1 MLRTRASLAISLGP
15 FSRSGGPSLRE
26 RPKASAAPAKLA
38 RGDVIAHN
46 TYVHKTKMN
55 AAAIDA
61 VSSAGP
67 PNRGGRPLVTGK
79 VNDTTRWF
87 GNRSNT
93 EFGPPSGTLY
103 PERTVSPLSVALL
116 SVSAVAKPVRAFRSE
131 DSVCS

>member
-38 RGDVIAHN
+38 RGDVIDHN

-67 PNRGGRPLVTGK
+67 PNRGGRSLLAGK
-79 VNDTTRWF
+79 ANDTTLRF
-87 GNRSNT
+87 GRRSNT

-103 PERTVSPLSVALL
+103 PERTISPLSAALL
-116 SVSAVAKPVRAFRSE
+116 SVSAVAKPMRVFRSE
-131 DSVCS
+131 GCVCS